1 MNMEFI
7 LNEHHRNVPDEE
19 LLQDVKD
26 VAIRLKQDTL
36 TIEDYQKHGKYHPTT
51 LRRRFGSWKSILSL
65 AELDI
70 EKHNFQISN
79 EDYVTDIKRVAEM
92 LQKNT
97 VTHTE
102 YRKYGK
108 YSVSKLSIRFGNW
121 KNALEAANLSPTG
134 YNTSVSDTE
143 LLEEIERIWIKL
155 GRQPTTNDIKSGVS
169 QYGLTTYL
177 RHFGSWRKALE
188 SFVQYINTEEP
199 AVNSKHSRVTNTQK
213 SETILSK
220 HKTNRDVNLRLRF
233 LVMKRDNF
241 KCCICG
247 ATPATNPSVELHIDH
262 IIPWSK
268 GGETTIENLQTLCSN
283 CNLGKSDLL

>member
-199 AVNSKHSRVTNTQK
+199 AVTPKHSRVTNTQK

>member
-1 MNMEFI
+1 MEFI

-26 VAIRLKQDTL
+26 VAIKLGQNTL
-36 TIEDYQKHGKYHPTT
+36 TIEEYENNGKYHSTT
-51 LRRRFGSWKSILSL
+51 LRRRFGSWKSVLSL
-65 AELDI
+65 VEL
-70 EKHNFQISN
+70 EVENHNFQISN
-79 EDYVTDIKRVAEM
+79 DEYVADIKRVAKM

-97 VTHTE
+97 VTNTE

-108 YSVSKLSIRFGNW
+108 YNASKLSLRFGSW
-121 KNALEAANLSPTG
+121 KNALEAASLSPTG
-134 YNTSVSDTE
+134 YNISISDIE
-143 LLEEIERIWIKL
+143 LLEEIERVWIKL
-155 GRQPTTNDIKSGVS
+155 GRQPTTNDIKDSVS

-188 SFVQYINTEEP
+188 VFVCYINTEEP
-199 AVNSKHSRVTNTQK
+199 EESKSQPINTTVQNT
-213 SETILSK
+213 SIVPQK

-241 KCCICG
+241 KCCMCG

-262 IIPWSK
+262 IVPWSK
-268 GGETTIENLQTLCSN
+268 GGETTIENLQTLCSS

>member
-1 MNMEFI
+1 MNMEYI

-188 SFVQYINTEEP
+188 FFVQYINTEEP
-199 AVNSKHSRVTNTQK
+199 AVNPKHSRVTNTQK

-268 GGETTIENLQTLCSN
+268 GGETTIENLQTLCSK

>member
-1 MNMEFI
+1 MEFI
-7 LNEHHRNVPDEE
+7 LNEHHRNVPAEE

-26 VAIRLKQDTL
+26 VATRLGQDTL
-36 TIEDYQKHGKYHPTT
+36 TIEEYEKNGKYHSST
-51 LRRRFGSWKSILSL
+51 LRRRFGSWKSILLL
-65 AELDI
+65 AELDV

-79 EDYVTDIKRVAEM
+79 DDYVADIKRVAKI

-97 VTHTE
+97 VKNTD

-108 YSVSKLSIRFGNW
+108 YDASKLSLRFGSWN
-121 KNALEAANLSPTG
+121 NALEAADLSPTG

-143 LLEEIERIWIKL
+143 LLEEIERIWIKQ
-155 GRQPTTNDIKSGVS
+155 GRQPTTNDIKKGVS

-188 SFVQYINTEEP
+188 AFVQYINTEEP
-199 AVNSKHSRVTNTQK
+199 TIHTEQPAVVSEQK
-213 SETILSK
+213 SNTATQK

-233 LVMKRDNF
+233 LVMQRDNF

-247 ATPATNPSVELHIDH
+247 ASPAKDPSVELHIDH
-262 IIPWSK
+262 VIPWSK
-268 GGETTIENLQTLCSN
+268 GGETEINNLQTLCSK
-283 CNLGKSDLL
+283 CNLGKSDLLMK

>member
-199 AVNSKHSRVTNTQK
+199 AVNPKHSHVANTQK

-283 CNLGKSDLL
+283 YNLGKSDLL